1 MPIGR
6 VSGGIVSVS
15 SVDEVDDVPSRS
27 ACGGTRAAARVE
39 SPSRISITI
48 NSRRAAISS
57 SSKLIEA
64 GRGEEIGTHAASND
78 MAAALADASL
88 LALLLTVSVADLR
101 ARLVPD
107 RALTVATLIIVPLSA
122 TLDPSLSERGLAAL
136 GAGGFL
142 LTAAL
147 IRPGAMGLGDVKLAA
162 VLGLYLGRGVVA
174 ALLVAFVSGSLL
186 GLALIARHG
195 WAARSHTIPFAP
207 FLSLGA
213 LVALAL
219 KLATD

>member
-1 MPIGR
+1 
-6 VSGGIVSVS
+6 
-15 SVDEVDDVPSRS
+15 
-27 ACGGTRAAARVE
+27 
-39 SPSRISITI
+39 
-48 NSRRAAISS
+48 
-57 SSKLIEA
+57 
-64 GRGEEIGTHAASND
+64 
-78 MAAALADASL
+78 MAATLADASL

-107 RALTVATLIIVPLSA
+107 RALAVATLIIVPLA
-122 TLDPSLSERGLAAL
+122 AALEPASLPERSLAGL

-162 VLGLYLGRGVVA
+162 VLGLYLGRGVAA

-195 WAARSHTIPFAP
+195 WAARSRTIPFAP

-213 LVALAL
+213 LAVLVAQPGI
-219 KLATD
+219 D